1 MECLELCLIAIARPH
16 RKSANDLACSSAVSK
31 LDALEKKLI
40 CTAKG
45 WAYQCATDE
54 TKRIANLLRSAL
66 QSLTFLLNSRAEPDT
81 RSVAV
86 ANTGDGRNCCVAVI
100 NQNPSASIS

>member
-16 RKSANDLACSSAVSK
+16 RKSANDLACLSTVCK
-31 LDALEKKLI
+31 LDVLEKKLI
-40 CTAKG
+40 CSAKG

-54 TKRIANLLRSAL
+54 TKRIANLLSSAL
-66 QSLTFLLNSRAEPDT
+66 QPQTVLLNSRAEPDA

-100 NQNPSASIS
+100 NQNLSASIL